1 MSKHTPGPWKEDTG
15 VIMGD
20 YFWIAQM
27 ELTGGEDELG
37 EKIQKAN
44 ARLIAAAP
52 DLLAMLKTVT
62 AELEAEVNDTYRG
75 HTTGCNGDMHPA
87 YVRRYNR
94 DMQPVRDAQALIAA
108 IEGAEVTA

>member
-1 MSKHTPGPWKEDTG
+1 MIMHTPGPWKEDTG

-62 AELEAEVNDTYRG
+62 AELEAEVKDTYNYCTDG
-75 HTTGCNGDMHPA
+75 SGKLHPA
-87 YVRRYNR
+87 LVRRYER
-94 DMQPVRDAQALIAA
+94 DMLSVRNAQALIAA
-108 IEGAEVTA
+108 IEGAEAQP